1 MTFYQDQRKIC
12 VKKKRVSKNIKKMKK
27 IENIVKEA
35 NNNKV
40 IFTAGP
46 ASLVDT
52 NLSNLKPCFGEVIKN
67 I

>member
-1 MTFYQDQRKIC
+1 
-12 VKKKRVSKNIKKMKK
+12 MKK

-52 NLSNLKPCFGEVIKN
+52 NLSNLKPCFGRGDKEYLRTEDKVLTKIKN
-67 I
+67 SWWF